1 MQPYKQPHRLSGRAD
16 VALRRECSQAPVS
29 YPSPSSI
36 NSAILIKMTDAHA
49 SGEIQEPSRT
59 KPQRAWRPDL
69 MLSLESIVALSGVEA
84 LRRAV
89 EPRRRSNNPRS
100 KLERNLI
107 R

>member
-1 MQPYKQPHRLSGRAD
+1 MW
-16 VALRRECSQAPVS
+16 
-29 YPSPSSI
+29 
-36 NSAILIKMTDAHA
+36 AILIKMTDAHA

-107 R
+107 RWATVQNPVKTQVSVFNAPVNLGRW